1 MPTFL
6 FLAAICLLVAASI
19 LLETENEL
27 SRRCLDYIDRNA
39 NTLILSETFL
49 QIDQKLLCEILDRD
63 QLQIDEETA
72 IWDAALRWADEQCRQ
87 NGKVCSAENR
97 RAMLGP
103 ALFQIRFPL
112 IPPKDFSKIIVSYGV
127 LTSDELVSVL
137 LYHSHPDR
145 GCPGLYPLH
154 FRNQRRARI
163 ESKRHDTRRRRNVE
177 SFECRTLGW

>member
-1 MPTFL
+1 MNRPAITPGGNVTHVDWTWYYKALQLKVGISFPGYIIHAAQC
-6 FLAAICLLVAASI
+6 FLAFDCVRVLGK
-19 LLETENEL
+19 
-27 SRRCLDYIDRNA
+27 Y
-39 NTLILSETFL
+39 
-49 QIDQKLLCEILDRD
+49 
-63 QLQIDEETA
+63 
-72 IWDAALRWADEQCRQ
+72 ALRWADEQCRQ

>member
-1 MPTFL
+1 MTVL
-6 FLAAICLLVAASI
+6 YAAKKYDLPLMIEACANFPLSKLRNIFHAFADARFVG
-19 LLETENEL
+19 ENEWEG
-27 SRRCLDYIDRNA
+27 A
-39 NTLILSETFL
+39 A
-49 QIDQKLLCEILDRD
+49 ILDRD